1 MDFQMNENGIFTLQ
15 FADDQVI
22 ITQDKEDLEYMTRK
36 IKEEYKRWWLIVS
49 INISKI
55 KYLCI
60 GGLETN
66 MKLENKEE
74 ITACSVH
81 KYLGVH

>member
-36 IKEEYKRWWLIVS
+36 IKEEYEKWWLIVS

-60 GGLETN
+60 GPETN

-74 ITACSVH
+74 ITACSVY